1 MLILN
6 LYTMKIYLLILF
18 LFAASTTLSAGEL
31 PDRNYS
37 LMKAESY
44 VQSKNYYLL
53 TLLQQLPE
61 LNKLVSNDEELLE
74 ISILK
79 KENLKSQ
86 LKSCGDS
93 VNCYLESIKFN
104 TSEIQTIGAILVA
117 LYGTQKEFKTL
128 VQKHIIPS
136 GCYNL
141 FGNLEPQQMLRKAW
155 EQDAKAVNQAINV
168 YAGGAKPNY
177 PNIDSVSVDV
187 HWKYYSNFIDF
198 LSSTVSKE
206 VEKSRLFFMP
216 SMTFALHAIEVNE
229 RKRAADYEPMESGCN
244 KQAYDR
250 IKTVIWADFKY
261 SLILVPG
268 EGPEVYDQQI
278 SPIGML
284 RCRSAAYRWKEGV
297 APFIMVSGGKV
308 HPFKTKFSEA
318 EEMKRFLMETM
329 HVPANAIIMEPHARH
344 TSTNMRNCARL
355 IFRYGIPMD
364 KPCLS
369 SSNKEQSHYISGKG
383 MENRCIEE
391 LGYSA
396 YKNGNRIS
404 ETEAEFYPL
413 VSSLQIDFDEP
424 LDP

>member
-1 MLILN
+1 
-6 LYTMKIYLLILF
+6 MKNYSVFLF
-18 LFAASTTLSAGEL
+18 LIVAGIISFAGGL
-31 PDRNYS
+31 PDPKYS
-37 LMKAESY
+37 LIKAESY

-61 LNKLVSNDEELLE
+61 LNKLVSNDEALLK

-79 KENLKSQ
+79 KENLRSK
-86 LKSCGDS
+86 LKSCSDS

-104 TSEIQTIGAILVA
+104 TSEIQTIGARLVA

-128 VQKHIIPS
+128 VQNHLIAS

-141 FGNLEPQQMLRKAW
+141 FGNLEPQEMLRKAW
-155 EQDAKAVNQAINV
+155 EQDARAVNQAIKV
-168 YAGGAKPNY
+168 YAGGARPNY
-177 PNIDSVSVDV
+177 PAIDSVSVDV
-187 HWKYYSNFIDF
+187 HWKYYPNFIDF
-198 LSSTVSKE
+198 LSSTIFKE
-206 VEKSRLFFMP
+206 VENSPLFFMP

-229 RKRAADYEPMESGCN
+229 RNRAADYEPMESGCN

-250 IKTVIWADFKY
+250 IKTVKWADFKY

-284 RCRSAAYRWKEGV
+284 RCRSAANRWKEGV

-318 EEMKRFLMETM
+318 EEMKRFLMERL
-329 HVPANAIIMEPHARH
+329 HVPENAIIMEPHARH

-355 IFRYGIPMD
+355 IFRYGIPME

-391 LGYSA
+391 LGYPA

>member
-1 MLILN
+1 
-6 LYTMKIYLLILF
+6 MKNYLLIICF
-18 LFAASTTLSAGEL
+18 IIICAEGFAGQG
-31 PDRNYS
+31 PDSNYN
-37 LMKAESY
+37 LIKADSY

-53 TLLQQLPE
+53 TLLRQLPE
-61 LNKLVSNDEELLE
+61 INKLISNDEELAK
-74 ISILK
+74 IAIAK
-79 KENLKSQ
+79 KENLKSK

-93 VNCYLESIKFN
+93 VNCYLESIKFS
-104 TSEIQTIGAILVA
+104 TSEIQNVGARLVE
-117 LYGTQKEFKTL
+117 LYSSRNELKML
-128 VQKHIIPS
+128 VGKHLIPS

-141 FGNLEPQQMLRKAW
+141 FGNLEPKELLRKAW
-155 EQDAKAVNQAINV
+155 EQDARAVNHAIKV

-177 PNIDSVSVDV
+177 PDIVSVSVDV
-187 HWKYYSNFIDF
+187 HWKYYPNFIDF
-198 LSSTVSKE
+198 LSNTVLKE
-206 VEKSRLFFMP
+206 VGNDRLFFMP
-216 SMTFALHAIEVNE
+216 SMTFALRALEVNE
-229 RKRAADYEPMESGCN
+229 RNRAADYEPMESGCN
-244 KQAYDR
+244 KPAYDR
-250 IKTVIWADFKY
+250 IKTVKWADFKY

-284 RCRSAAYRWKEGV
+284 RCRGAANRWKEGV

-308 HPFKTKFSEA
+308 HPFRTKYSEA
-318 EEMKRFLMETM
+318 EEMKRFLIETL
-329 HVPANAIIMEPHARH
+329 HVPTNAIIMEPHARH

-369 SSNKEQSHYISGKG
+369 YSNKEQSHYISGKG

-391 LGYSA
+391 LGYAA

-413 VSSLQIDFDEP
+413 VKSLQIDFDEP

>member
-1 MLILN
+1 
-6 LYTMKIYLLILF
+6 MKIYLFILP
-18 LFAASTTLSAGEL
+18 LFVVSSGLSAGEL
-31 PDRNYS
+31 PDRKYT
-37 LMKAESY
+37 LIKAESY

-61 LNKLVSNDEELLE
+61 VNKLICNDEELSK
-74 ISILK
+74 ITITK
-79 KENLKSQ
+79 KDNLKSK
-86 LKSCGDS
+86 LKSCSDS
-93 VNCYLESIKFN
+93 VICYLESVKFSR
-104 TSEIQTIGAILVA
+104 SEIQNIGARLVA
-117 LYGTQKEFKTL
+117 LYGSQNEFKTL
-128 VQKHIIPS
+128 VNKHLIPS

-141 FGNLEPQQMLRKAW
+141 LENPEPGEMLRKAW
-155 EQDAKAVNQAINV
+155 EQDAQAINQAIKV
-168 YAGGAKPNY
+168 YAGGARPNY
-177 PNIDSVSVDV
+177 PGIDSVSVDV
-187 HWKYYSNFIDF
+187 HWKYYPNFIDF
-198 LSSTVSKE
+198 LSNTVLEE
-206 VEKSRLFFMP
+206 VKDDRLFFMP
-216 SMTFALHAIEVNE
+216 SMKFALCAIEVNE
-229 RKRAADYEPMESGCN
+229 RNRAADYEPMESGCN
-244 KQAYDR
+244 KPAYDR
-250 IKTVIWADFKY
+250 IKTVKWASFKY

-284 RCRSAAYRWKEGV
+284 RCRAAANRWKEGV

-308 HPFKTKFSEA
+308 HPFKTKYSEA
-318 EEMKRFLMETM
+318 EEMKRFLIETM

-391 LGYSA
+391 LGYPA

>member
-1 MLILN
+1 
-6 LYTMKIYLLILF
+6 MKIYLFILY
-18 LFAASTTLSAGEL
+18 LFVVFTTLSASAGEL

-37 LMKAESY
+37 LIKAESY
-44 VQSKNYYLL
+44 VQSKNYYLF

-61 LNKLVSNDEELLE
+61 LNKLVSNDAELLK
-74 ISILK
+74 IAILK
-79 KENLKSQ
+79 KQNLKSQ
-86 LKSCGDS
+86 LKSCSDS
-93 VNCYLESIKFN
+93 VKCYLESIKFSS
-104 TSEIQTIGAILVA
+104 SEIQTIGARLVA
-117 LYGTQKEFKTL
+117 LYGIQKEFKTL
-128 VQKHIIPS
+128 VQNHLIAS

-141 FGNLEPQQMLRKAW
+141 FGNLEPQEMLRKAW

-177 PNIDSVSVDV
+177 PAIDSASVDV

-198 LSSTVSKE
+198 LSSTVFKE
-206 VEKSRLFFMP
+206 VEKSQLFFIP
-216 SMTFALHAIEVNE
+216 SMTFALHAVEVNE
-229 RKRAADYEPMESGCN
+229 RNRAADYEPMKSGCN
-244 KQAYDR
+244 KQAYER
-250 IKTVIWADFKY
+250 IKTVKWADFKY
-261 SLILVPG
+261 SVILIPG

-284 RCRSAAYRWKEGV
+284 RCRSAAYRWKEGI

-318 EEMKRFLMETM
+318 EEMKRFLIETL
-329 HVPANAIIMEPHARH
+329 HIPANAIIMEPHARH

>member
-1 MLILN
+1 
-6 LYTMKIYLLILF
+6 MKIYLFVSF
-18 LFAASTTLSAGEL
+18 LFILSSNLSAGEI
-31 PDRNYS
+31 PDPKYS
-37 LMKAESY
+37 LIKSESY

-61 LNKLVSNDEELLE
+61 VKKLICNDLELSKIAVAKKDNLM
-74 ISILK
+74 LK
-79 KENLKSQ
+79 

-93 VNCYLESIKFN
+93 VNCYLESIKFSP
-104 TSEIQTIGAILVA
+104 TEIQIIGTTLAA
-117 LYGTQKEFKTL
+117 LYGSHNEFKAL
-128 VQKHIIPS
+128 VQNHLIPS

-141 FGNLEPQQMLRKAW
+141 YGNLEPPEMLRKAW
-155 EQDAKAVNQAINV
+155 EQDAKAVNQAIKV

-177 PNIDSVSVDV
+177 PDIDSVSVDI
-187 HWKYYSNFIDF
+187 HWKYYPNFIDF
-198 LSSTVSKE
+198 LSTTVLEE
-206 VEKSRLFFMP
+206 VKNDRLFFIP
-216 SMTFALHAIEVNE
+216 SMTFALRAIEVNE
-229 RKRAADYEPMESGCN
+229 RNCAADYEPMESGCN
-244 KQAYDR
+244 KLAFDR
-250 IKTVIWADFKY
+250 IKTVKWVSFKY
-261 SLILVPG
+261 SLMLVPG
-268 EGPEVYDQQI
+268 EGPEVYDQPI

-284 RCRSAAYRWKEGV
+284 RCRAAANRWKEGV

-308 HPFKTKFSEA
+308 HPFKTKYSEA
-318 EEMKRFLMETM
+318 EEMKRFLIETM

-369 SSNKEQSHYISGKG
+369 SSNKEQSQYISGKG
-383 MENRCIEE
+383 MEKRCIEE

-396 YKNGNRIS
+396 YKNRNRIS